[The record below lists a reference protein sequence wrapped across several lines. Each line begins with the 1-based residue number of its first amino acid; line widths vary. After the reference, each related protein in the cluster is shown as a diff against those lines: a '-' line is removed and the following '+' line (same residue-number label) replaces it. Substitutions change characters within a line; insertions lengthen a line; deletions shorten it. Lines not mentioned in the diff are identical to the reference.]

1 MGVVSATSF
10 DGNSIILNDGG
21 TLITDR
27 AGIYATT
34 SNTVTELVAFDSDAN
49 ESTISP
55 HNFSLI
61 GQPSEDMAW
70 SFYSKNTNKN
80 KQVNVDM
87 MKMVRLVESMSGQK
101 LIYLADLEGN
111 ALKESS
117 ELEVTR
123 LEEEIKALRSQ
134 NKVYQKTLEALLK
147 RVETLENHLT
157 P

>member
-1 MGVVSATSF
+1 
-10 DGNSIILNDGG
+10 
-21 TLITDR
+21 
-27 AGIYATT
+27 
-34 SNTVTELVAFDSDAN
+34 
-49 ESTISP
+49 
-55 HNFSLI
+55 
-61 GQPSEDMAW
+61 
-70 SFYSKNTNKN
+70 
-80 KQVNVDM
+80 
-87 MKMVRLVESMSGQK
+87 

-134 NKVYQKTLEALLK
+134 NKVYQKTLEILLK

>member
-1 MGVVSATSF
+1 MLNNYFNTYGIADNGGIFKGEKPEGGQDSNYTWEF

-80 KQVNVDM
+80 KQVKILHFIIFPLPCV
-87 MKMVRLVESMSGQK
+87 
-101 LIYLADLEGN
+101 IF
-111 ALKESS
+111 LK
-117 ELEVTR
+117 
-123 LEEEIKALRSQ
+123 
-134 NKVYQKTLEALLK
+134 
-147 RVETLENHLT
+147 